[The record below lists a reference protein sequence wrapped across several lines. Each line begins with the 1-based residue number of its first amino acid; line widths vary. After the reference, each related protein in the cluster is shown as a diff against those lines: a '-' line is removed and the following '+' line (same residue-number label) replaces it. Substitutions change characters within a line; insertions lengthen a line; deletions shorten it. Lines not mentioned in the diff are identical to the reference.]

1 MSASTEMVIT
11 GIVITEMITEMV
23 DISPPTVQ
31 TGLVSPSPSV
41 LKRRLTAPLFV
52 SGSHEIQSR

>member
-1 MSASTEMVIT
+1 MSAITEMAITEMVF
-11 GIVITEMITEMV
+11 TEMV

-41 LKRRLTAPLFV
+41 LKRRLPAPLFV
-52 SGSHEIQSR
+52 SGSHEIQSC

>member
-11 GIVITEMITEMV
+11 GIVITEMV